1 MKVLKC
7 NTGEGWR
14 RSDILIV
21 WKMKWYIEAVNRGKT
36 NWIGQIFD
44 NREHKRDRKTERC
57 AVDYVALL
65 VNALSS

>member
-1 MKVLKC
+1 MEKIRYADSVESEVVHRGKEERDKL
-7 NTGEGWR
+7 
-14 RSDILIV
+14 
-21 WKMKWYIEAVNRGKT
+21 YAVNRGKA